1 MSPLVSVGVPT
12 FNGSRYVERT
22 IRSVLAQEL
31 TDFELII
38 CDDGST
44 DRTLELV
51 AGFADPRIR
60 IEPGPADGAA
70 ANFNRLIDLSR
81 GRWFKLLCQDDLL
94 YPDCLRRQV
103 DALERGAD
111 DHVVM
116 ATSRRDIIDDDDR
129 VILRA
134 HGWRSAAGV
143 VNGDVVIRSIL
154 REGKNLV
161 GEPSAVL
168 SDRATLVAMGGF
180 STDQA
185 YTVDVDAWIRLMS
198 RGNLAY
204 IPEALCTF
212 RISSSS
218 WSSRLA
224 RQQGQQVRATMRAIA
239 RDHGDIV
246 SRFDLASGLVR
257 GGMLAAARRGVFAAA
272 RRLPARGTVQ
282 IGAPVP
288 APDDH

>member
-1 MSPLVSVGVPT
+1 M
-12 FNGSRYVERT
+12 
-22 IRSVLAQEL
+22 
-31 TDFELII
+31 
-38 CDDGST
+38 
-44 DRTLELV
+44 
-51 AGFADPRIR
+51 
-60 IEPGPADGAA
+60 
-70 ANFNRLIDLSR
+70 
-81 GRWFKLLCQDDLL
+81 
-94 YPDCLRRQV
+94 
-103 DALERGAD
+103 
-111 DHVVM
+111 
-116 ATSRRDIIDDDDR
+116 
-129 VILRA
+129 
-134 HGWRSAAGV
+134 
-143 VNGDVVIRSIL
+143 NGDVVIRSIL

-168 SDRATLVAMGGF
+168 CDRAALVAMGGF